1 MKSQSRLCSLSNMVS
16 ETEQAS
22 TLLKILSNPDRLMLT
37 RRLLAD
43 GEKTRFDLNGETGLS
58 LSAIDRHL
66 QILRLAGI
74 INVRHAQGRAL
85 YSLFHQLAREIILI
99 LFPDDPALEHNP
111 EVELL
116 RSSMGVLSE

>member
-37 RRLLAD
+37 RRLLAN
-43 GEKTRFDLNGETGLS
+43 GEKTRFDLHDETGLS

-74 INVRHAQGRAL
+74 VNVRHVEGRAL
-85 YSLFHQLAREIILI
+85 YSLFHQLAREIILT
-99 LFPDDPALEHNP
+99 LFPGNAALEHNP
-111 EVELL
+111 EAKSLH
-116 RSSMGVLSE
+116 SSMGVLSE